1 MDAEPLF
8 NTMQL
13 LNSLRAHN
21 ELKILLT
28 LEAG

>member
-13 LNSLRAHN
+13 LNSLHAHN